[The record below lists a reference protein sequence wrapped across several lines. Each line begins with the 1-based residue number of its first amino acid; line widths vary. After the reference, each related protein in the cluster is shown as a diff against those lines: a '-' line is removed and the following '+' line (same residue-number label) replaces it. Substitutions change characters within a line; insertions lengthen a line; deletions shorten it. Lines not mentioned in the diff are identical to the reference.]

1 MRGLIAVAAVLSA
14 SLAMAPPTGASQQKK
29 THRQDYSAT
38 RAQKGH
44 DYRAKRAREEA
55 AECARAESLDPAGDY
70 KAYPCWA
77 RAALAPKGVFDR

>member
-1 MRGLIAVAAVLSA
+1 MRVLITVAAVLSA

-29 THRQDYSAT
+29 THRQDYSAP
-38 RAQKGH
+38 RAQKS
-44 DYRAKRAREEA
+44 DYYAKRAREKA
-55 AECARAESLDPAGDY
+55 ADCARAQNLDPAGDY